1 MYNGLCSFMHVMHF
15 VVVYMSCALIYRV
28 IVFHNLIVSNV
39 LNNELCS
46 SLDSDMKFVE
56 KLRAKCRAE
65 VARYGPH
72 DIKKMTDTDM
82 LGVLYKKYVVGLGIL
97 NLSEEE
103 EHYLVL
109 MELIVWRRLTVL
121 WFA

>member
-1 MYNGLCSFMHVMHF
+1 MRF
-15 VVVYMSCALIYRV
+15 VVMCMIYLI
-28 IVFHNLIVSNV
+28 IVFHDLIVSNV

-56 KLRAKCRAE
+56 KLRAMCRAE

-72 DIKKMTDTDM
+72 DIKEMTDTDM